1 MAKRLVIK
9 TGEYTNSAGEKKG
22 RYVRLGTILRKDDNE
37 FVLIDPTVNLAGSL
51 MLQNIMNRQ
60 NGKDIRDNLMVSIFD
75 DDDAPAKSNGSE
87 SAPAKDEDF
96 EDDIPFN

>member
-9 TGEYTNSAGEKKG
+9 TGEYTNRDGEKKG
-22 RYVRLGTILRKDDNE
+22 RYVRLGSIIKKDDNE
-37 FVLIDPTVNLAGSL
+37 FVLIDPTVNLAGCL

-75 DDDAPAKSNGSE
+75 DDDAPAKSNSE
-87 SAPAKDEDF
+87 SAPAKDEAF